1 MTAALPELVLFGREP
16 SAGKVK
22 TRLGAGLG
30 PEEAAMLYAAFL
42 EDLSAGLRSPAEWRA
57 VLAHDGE
64 AGPFLKGRFGA
75 GWALRPQGDGPL
87 GDRLARAFEESAAR
101 GSLAAAVAG
110 SDAPL
115 LDAGDVR
122 RAFDAVL
129 AGPAGMALAPSPDGG
144 FALVALGA
152 GVSPDF
158 LRRPIRW
165 STEHALADL
174 LEASGAAGGAA
185 AGPSVTLL
193 PPVADVDRLEDL
205 APLRKALAADAGR
218 APATARLLAALPGPL
233 GAGADGAG
241 RGV

>member
-16 SAGKVK
+16 SAGRVK

-42 EDLSAGLRSPAEWRA
+42 EDLSEGLRSPAEWRA

-87 GDRLARAFEESAAR
+87 GERLARAFEESARR

-110 SDAPL
+110 SDAPTL
-115 LDAGDVR
+115 SAGDVR

-129 AGPAGMALAPSPDGG
+129 AGPAGMAIAPSPDGG
-144 FALVALGA
+144 FSLVALRA
-152 GVSPDF
+152 GVPPGLF
-158 LRRPIRW
+158 RRPVRW

-174 LEASGAAGGAA
+174 LGAA
-185 AGPSVTLL
+185 AADGPSVTLL
-193 PPVADVDRLEDL
+193 PPVPDVDRVEDL
-205 APLRKALAADAGR
+205 APLRRALSADPGR
-218 APATARLLAALPGPL
+218 APATARLLSALPGPV
-233 GAGADGAG
+233 GSGADGAAG
-241 RGV
+241 GV